1 MGKGDPFGGRGVDIA
16 ISVLPNLEG
25 KLRKFQKRVRSKPL
39 FARHMEALSRHGCPA
54 DVDVPELD
62 GRKGSPR
69 AHEPVAVAPV
79 VGTEQHL
86 LGVITHIASVKGD
99 DLLVDLGCGD
109 GRLLVHAA
117 LRCRCKCLGVDVR
130 ASCLDDTRR
139 AAEAAGVSHLVR
151 ALEFD
156 MMNQTALER
165 DLPEWK
171 AATVIYAYLVPA
183 VIRRLEAVLR
193 RAVDDGK
200 VVILY
205 CSSGS
210 RVRRSN
216 APAAGNI
223 IGDLQPATQAVMG
236 RLRLYARDDVLAA
249 RGIGGINST
258 LTATLLPVRSLP
270 ALPALPAVL
279 GSAPRGPPRDCPPAS
294 QLQAR
299 AATLAV
305 GHAGPTGA
313 GLSAG
318 LRLGPSLSA
327 SIPSSLPASL
337 PALPMRMPNG
347 SATCMPACMPNGSAT
362 CMRLPAVAGVLPHAL
377 PQLRGPLGPS
387 AGLEAVAGRDATRFS
402 VLQSTSQSRVALARL
417 HLPCD
422 GIHVF

>member
-1 MGKGDPFGGRGVDIA
+1 MDLKY
-16 ISVLPNLEG
+16 S
-25 KLRKFQKRVRSKPL
+25 
-39 FARHMEALSRHGCPA
+39 A

-62 GRKGSPR
+62 TRRLATSRKGSPR
-69 AHEPVAVAPV
+69 AHEPIAVAPV

-86 LGVITHIASVKGD
+86 LGVITHIASVKDD

-117 LRCRCKCLGVDVR
+117 LRCRCKCLGVDIR
-130 ASCLDDTRR
+130 ASCLEDTRR

-156 MMNQTALER
+156 MMNQMALER

-200 VVILY
+200 VVVLY

-249 RGIGGINST
+249 RGLGGLNST
-258 LTATLLPVRSLP
+258 LTATLLPARS
-270 ALPALPAVL
+270 LPALPAVL
-279 GSAPRGPPRDCPPAS
+279 GSAPRAPPLDCPPVS

-299 AATLAV
+299 AATLAA

-318 LRLGPSLSA
+318 LSAGLRLGPLSA
-327 SIPSSLPASL
+327 SLPASL
-337 PALPMRMPNG
+337 PALPMR
-347 SATCMPACMPNGSAT
+347 MPNGSAT

-377 PQLRGPLGPS
+377 PQLRGQLGAS
-387 AGLEAVAGRDATRFS
+387 AGFEALAGRDATRFN
-402 VLQSTSQSRVALARL
+402 VLQSTSQSTSPSRVALSRL

>member
-1 MGKGDPFGGRGVDIA
+1 MD
-16 ISVLPNLEG
+16 VL
-25 KLRKFQKRVRSKPL
+25 KYS
-39 FARHMEALSRHGCPA
+39 A

-62 GRKGSPR
+62 TRRLATSRKGSPR
-69 AHEPVAVAPV
+69 AHEPIAVAPV

-86 LGVITHIASVKGD
+86 LGVITHIASVKDD

-117 LRCRCKCLGVDVR
+117 LRCRCKCLGVDIR
-130 ASCLDDTRR
+130 ASCLEDTRR

-156 MMNQTALER
+156 MMNQMALER

-200 VVILY
+200 VVVLY

-249 RGIGGINST
+249 RGLGGLNST
-258 LTATLLPVRSLP
+258 LTATLLPARS
-270 ALPALPAVL
+270 LPALPAVL
-279 GSAPRGPPRDCPPAS
+279 GSAPRAPPLDCPPVS

-299 AATLAV
+299 AATLAA

-318 LRLGPSLSA
+318 LSAGLRLSGSA
-327 SIPSSLPASL
+327 SLPASL
-337 PALPMRMPNG
+337 PALPMR
-347 SATCMPACMPNGSAT
+347 MPNGSAT

-377 PQLRGPLGPS
+377 PQLRGQLGAS
-387 AGLEAVAGRDATRFS
+387 AGFEALAGRDATRFN
-402 VLQSTSQSRVALARL
+402 VLQSTSQSTSPSRVALSRL

-422 GIHVF
+422 RIHVF

>member
-1 MGKGDPFGGRGVDIA
+1 
-16 ISVLPNLEG
+16 
-25 KLRKFQKRVRSKPL
+25 
-39 FARHMEALSRHGCPA
+39 
-54 DVDVPELD
+54 VDVPELD

-86 LGVITHIASVKGD
+86 LGVITHLASVKGD

-130 ASCLDDTRR
+130 ASCLEDTRR

-279 GSAPRGPPRDCPPAS
+279 GSAPRGPPLDCPPAS

-299 AATLAV
+299 AATLAIGHV
-305 GHAGPTGA
+305 GPIGA

-347 SATCMPACMPNGSAT
+347 SAICMPACMPNGSAT

>member
-1 MGKGDPFGGRGVDIA
+1 MD
-16 ISVLPNLEG
+16 VL
-25 KLRKFQKRVRSKPL
+25 KYS
-39 FARHMEALSRHGCPA
+39 A

-62 GRKGSPR
+62 TRRLATSRKGSPR

-86 LGVITHIASVKGD
+86 LGVITHIASVKDD

-117 LRCRCKCLGVDVR
+117 LRCRCKCLGVDIR
-130 ASCLDDTRR
+130 ASCLEDTRR

-156 MMNQTALER
+156 MMNQMALER

-200 VVILY
+200 VVVLY

-249 RGIGGINST
+249 RGLGGLNST
-258 LTATLLPVRSLP
+258 LTATLLPARS
-270 ALPALPAVL
+270 LPALPAVL
-279 GSAPRGPPRDCPPAS
+279 GSAPRAPPLDCPPVS

-299 AATLAV
+299 AATLAA

-318 LRLGPSLSA
+318 LSAGLRLGPSLSGSA
-327 SIPSSLPASL
+327 SLPASL
-337 PALPMRMPNG
+337 PALPMR
-347 SATCMPACMPNGSAT
+347 MPNGSAT

-377 PQLRGPLGPS
+377 PQLRGQLGAS
-387 AGLEAVAGRDATRFS
+387 AGLEALAGRDATRFN
-402 VLQSTSQSRVALARL
+402 VLQSTSPSTSQSRVALARL